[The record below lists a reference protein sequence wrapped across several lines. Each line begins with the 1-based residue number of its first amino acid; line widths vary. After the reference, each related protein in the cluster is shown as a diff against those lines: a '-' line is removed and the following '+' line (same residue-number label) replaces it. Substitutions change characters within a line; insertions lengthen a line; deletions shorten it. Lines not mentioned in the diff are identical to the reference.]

1 MVSVIRKSINKFISL
16 RLPQPRRE
24 KMSRRA
30 KQQITPLEPDE
41 GYWQKFIS
49 SRFGSLESVEKVAE
63 KRKEPS
69 PVSDEMRIFAERLIY
84 ALCPPEKGYSPGIV
98 REVKSIYDVLSGTK
112 DFEEWFTNVR
122 RMLSL
127 KSFQLAGVLYQCLEG
142 LRSKEAR
149 QLQEEWRNFIAS
161 ELKGYGMM

>member
-1 MVSVIRKSINKFISL
+1 V
-16 RLPQPRRE
+16 
-24 KMSRRA
+24 SRRA

-84 ALCPPEKGYSPGIV
+84 ALCPPEKAYAPVIIKTVKTIYAVLEGTKNFAEWFI
-98 REVKSIYDVLSGTK
+98 EVKQA
-112 DFEEWFTNVR
+112 
-122 RMLSL
+122 LSL
-127 KSFQLAGVLYQCLEG
+127 KNYQLATVIYECLQG
-142 LRSKEAR
+142 LHSKEAR
-149 QLQEEWRNFIAS
+149 ELKDQWYGYIQA
-161 ELKGYGMM
+161 ELKGYGVI